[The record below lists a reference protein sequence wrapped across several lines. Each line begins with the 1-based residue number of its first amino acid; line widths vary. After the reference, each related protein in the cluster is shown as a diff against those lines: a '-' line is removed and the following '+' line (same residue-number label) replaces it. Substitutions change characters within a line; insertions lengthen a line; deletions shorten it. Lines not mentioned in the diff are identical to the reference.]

1 MMSSADSSFTTALRT
16 FGFIETISRFNG
28 NNYSKKESS
37 LEDYVGKITAL
48 FSPYLPESISERDF
62 SALQKELRS
71 VLAEIKKN

>member
-1 MMSSADSSFTTALRT
+1 MIEQT
-16 FGFIETISRFNG
+16 FAGTLHTLGFIEAISRFSG
-28 NNYSKKESS
+28 TGCTKKESS

-62 SALQKELRS
+62 SVLQKELRS